1 MNPIERPTPK
11 MKWAQLIKELL
22 ERLQI
27 TREQLAKA
35 LDVYPRSVYFW
46 LDLKSDRQV
55 PRLTQRKLKNALT
68 ALGQGYCEEATIRLC
83 LGDPPLE
90 EIVQHVH
97 RCPICKLAAERSLE
111 SLEEALAG

>member
-35 LDVYPRSVYFW
+35 LDVYPRSVYSGW
-46 LDLKSDRQV
+46 
-55 PRLTQRKLKNALT
+55 
-68 ALGQGYCEEATIRLC
+68 I
-83 LGDPPLE
+83 
-90 EIVQHVH
+90 
-97 RCPICKLAAERSLE
+97 
-111 SLEEALAG
+111 